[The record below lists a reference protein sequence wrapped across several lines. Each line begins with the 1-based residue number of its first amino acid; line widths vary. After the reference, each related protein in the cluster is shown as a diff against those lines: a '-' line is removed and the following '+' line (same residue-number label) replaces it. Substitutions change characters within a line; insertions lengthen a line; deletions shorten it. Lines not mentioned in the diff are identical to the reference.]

1 MPQAVLTLTLPE
13 AVWLGRLT
21 RSHPAVRFRVLSAFA
36 GDAAGVALV
45 ELVGPGLEDVLAAME
60 TIDALTDLDVLQRGD
75 DRVLLQF
82 ETTLPLLLRPV
93 QDSGIPLELPFE
105 ITDGEA
111 VWELTASR
119 DRLSALGEQ
128 LDAFGIQYEVDR
140 VREEV
145 DPGRVLTDRQRD
157 LVRAAIDHGYY
168 DTPRTCSLT
177 ELADE
182 LGLAVSTSSEILHR
196 AEGRVM
202 KRFVAPGGGPADPA
216 AASAE

>member
-13 AVWLGRLT
+13 EVWLGRLT

-36 GDAAGVALV
+36 GDSAGVALV
-45 ELVGPGLEDVLAAME
+45 ELVGPGFEDVLAAMA
-60 TIDALTDLDVLQRGD
+60 TVDALTDLDVLQRGD
-75 DRVLLQF
+75 DRALLQF

-93 QDSGIPLELPFE
+93 QDSGTPLALPFE
-105 ITDGEA
+105 IADGEA

-157 LVRAAIDHGYY
+157 LVRAAIEHGYY

-202 KRFVAPGGGPADPA
+202 KRFVAPGDPA